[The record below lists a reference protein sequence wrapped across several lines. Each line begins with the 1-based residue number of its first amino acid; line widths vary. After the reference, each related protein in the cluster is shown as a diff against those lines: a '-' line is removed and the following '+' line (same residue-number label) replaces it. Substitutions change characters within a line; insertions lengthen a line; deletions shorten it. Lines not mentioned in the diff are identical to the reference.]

1 LECSYVTGIGTAIN
15 STKILDELEKEA
27 IVDAGNAGGQFL
39 DEVGTTDL
47 ATLTSED
54 FAEFVKRVVLE
65 FGDSI
70 RRQIRAGKPPF

>member
-27 IVDAGNAGGQFL
+27 IIDAGNAGGMLL
-39 DEVGTTDL
+39 DELGKTDL
-47 ATLTSED
+47 AALTAED
-54 FAEFVKRVVLE
+54 YAEFVKRVVLE

-70 RRQIRAGKPPF
+70 RRQIRSGKPPF